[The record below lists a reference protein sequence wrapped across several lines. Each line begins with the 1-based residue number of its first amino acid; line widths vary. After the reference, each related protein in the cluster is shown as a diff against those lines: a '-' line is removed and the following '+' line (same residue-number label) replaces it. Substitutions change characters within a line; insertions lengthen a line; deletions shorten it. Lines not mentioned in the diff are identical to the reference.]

1 MRYTERF
8 MKRYLVG
15 GASPGGRRRGC
26 TASLR
31 RNCATARM
39 KSESISA
46 AMRLTFAPS
55 STQKAASARKTAAFA
70 PQSARRHTGAA
81 EYSLLPTEEIVAQ
94 AQRCAQQSVA
104 RDLIVTSGKR
114 LPEEEVERMREAVGA
129 MRARAGIA
137 VCVSFGLLRRDQYR
151 Q

>member
-1 MRYTERF
+1 MCRSADEIRKHFCRDAFDLCTIVNAKSGQRSKDCRF
-8 MKRYLVG
+8 
-15 GASPGGRRRGC
+15 
-26 TASLR
+26 
-31 RNCATARM
+31 CA
-39 KSESISA
+39 
-46 AMRLTFAPS
+46 
-55 STQKAASARKTAAFA
+55 
-70 PQSARRHTGAA
+70 QSARRHTGAA

-94 AQRCAQQSVA
+94 AQRCAQQGVA